1 VSRNTFA
8 VFMQPNVAQRL
19 VAPPLPPPLAAL
31 LQQDSGEWRAGM
43 SFGAFAE
50 KTMKQYYGG
59 GGGAAGA
66 AAAAAHN
73 APRQVLVVH
82 E

>member
-1 VSRNTFA
+1 VCRNTFA

-31 LQQDSGEWRAGM
+31 LQQDSGEWQAGM

-59 GGGAAGA
+59 GAGA
-66 AAAAAHN
+66 AAGAPS
-73 APRQVLVVH
+73 APRRVLVVH